1 MKGRFEAGNKMGLGR
16 PRGSRNRATLFQEA
30 LEQGG
35 VAIIRKIRREALKA
49 DPTAMRLC
57 MERLVPVAK
66 AKDSRFPLPPLE
78 SAAKLMEAISAVMRA
93 VTAGKLSPQEGESV
107 ARIIEGQRRMFETEG
122 FDARLRMLEEARGN
136 GLGDDEEEE

>member
-1 MKGRFEAGNKMGLGR
+1 MGPGR

-35 VAIIRKIRREALKA
+35 VAIIRKVRREALKA

-57 MERLVPVAK
+57 MERLIPPAK
-66 AKDSRFPLPPLE
+66 AKNVRFPLPPLKTAPE
-78 SAAKLMEAISAVMRA
+78 LMEAIAGVMKA

-107 ARIIEGQRRMFETEG
+107 ARIIESQRKMMETEG
-122 FDARLRMLEEARGN
+122 YDARLRKLEEARAIGPS
-136 GLGDDEEEE
+136 EEEA